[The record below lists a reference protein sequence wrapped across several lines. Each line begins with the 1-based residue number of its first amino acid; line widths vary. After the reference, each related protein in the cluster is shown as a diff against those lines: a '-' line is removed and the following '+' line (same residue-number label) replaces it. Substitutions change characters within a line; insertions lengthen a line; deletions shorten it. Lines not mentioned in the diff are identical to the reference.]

1 MSLFY
6 GENSVS
12 IDDKGRLSVPTSYR
26 DALSTLCQNRL
37 VITYNPF
44 ERECLWIFPLLEW
57 ERVRDQVVSLGSFDA
72 AHRELQ
78 RKLIGAA
85 AHVSLDSNGRFLLPH
100 SARHAAGLSKSAVL
114 LGMGE
119 KFELWSD
126 SAQQARLEQ
135 PITESAITDA
145 MRALR
150 F

>member
-6 GENSVS
+6 GENAVS
-12 IDDKGRLSVPTSYR
+12 IDDKGRMSVPTSYSE
-26 DALSTLCQNRL
+26 ALSALCQNRI

-44 ERECLWIFPLLEW
+44 ERECLWIFPVSEW

-78 RKLIGAA
+78 RKLVGAA
-85 AHVSLDSNGRFLLPH
+85 AHVTLDANGRFLLPH
-100 SARHAAGLSKSAVL
+100 SARQAAGLSKSAVL

-135 PITESAITDA
+135 PIADSAITDA